1 MTASGL
7 NASAIPG
14 ACVENKRLS
23 EDEGVI
29 FSWLLWTLA
38 RDVVTCFQIGPAE
51 KRRALSQRA
60 FGECRS
66 GKEFC
71 ETLHP
76 TCVFM
81 CVTLALTS
89 GLTPLYL
96 FQNHETALASLL
108 VLSCNGFPVAS
119 NGVGYLW
126 DTRPKDLPGKELP
139 TLWDDLTGA
148 DAVAAD
154 RAFWALTDRPDDAVK
169 LFGEKI
175 RLQPAVPWRWLI
187 QVPRSVRSLPRKI
200 RYRLQC
206 WRPLMAASLVSWK
219 TRREG

>member
-1 MTASGL
+1 MMTASGS

-14 ACVENKRLS
+14 GCDENKRLS

-38 RDVVTCFQIGPAE
+38 RDVVTCFKIGPAE

-60 FGECRS
+60 FGKCRS

-89 GLTPLYL
+89 GLTPLFL

-126 DTRPKDLPGKELP
+126 RWVRGRHGRNGPGRPRR
-139 TLWDDLTGA
+139 GA
-148 DAVAAD
+148 AAAGVQ
-154 RAFWALTDRPDDAVK
+154 RATAEA
-169 LFGEKI
+169 
-175 RLQPAVPWRWLI
+175 
-187 QVPRSVRSLPRKI
+187 
-200 RYRLQC
+200 
-206 WRPLMAASLVSWK
+206 
-219 TRREG
+219 